1 MTADSPLL
9 DESPLLRSDRCLTEK
24 QCVTTLTL
32 NRPTKFNALSEE
44 LLTALQ
50 IELDEIANSDSTQ
63 VVVIAASGKAYCAG
77 HDLKQMR
84 KTPEETY
91 YQALF
96 AQCGKMMQS
105 LTEIPQPVIAKVQG
119 MATAAGCQL
128 VAACDL
134 AIAAENVQFA
144 VSGVNLGLF
153 CSTPSVAL
161 SRNISRKR
169 AFEML
174 VTGDFIDTAKAKDWG
189 LINDAVPAE
198 NLDERVD
205 ELVDQIL
212 KKPSVAIRTGKTMF
226 YKQLGGELPSA
237 YQYAGDVMAGNMMA
251 ADTIEGIDAFIGKRP
266 PKWRK
271 D

>member
-1 MTADSPLL
+1 MTVNTAQSDASPLT
-9 DESPLLRSDRCLTEK
+9 RSDRCLSDK
-24 QCVTTLTL
+24 RCVATLTL
-32 NRPTKFNALSEE
+32 NRPAKFNALSEE

-50 IELDEIANSDSTQ
+50 TELDAIAVSDSIQ
-63 VVVIAASGKAYCAG
+63 VVVIAAAGKAYCAG

-84 KTPEETY
+84 NTPEETY

-96 AQCGKMMQS
+96 AQCGQMMQT
-105 LTEIPQPVIAKVQG
+105 LTKLPQPVIAKVQG

-134 AIAAENVQFA
+134 AIAADDVQFA

-161 SRNISRKR
+161 SRNVSRKR

-189 LINDAVPAE
+189 LINDAVPAAA
-198 NLDERVD
+198 LDSRLD
-205 ELVDQIL
+205 DLVDQIL
-212 KKPSVAIRTGKTMF
+212 QKPSVAIRTGKSMF
-226 YKQLGGELPSA
+226 YKQLGEQLDSA
-237 YQYAGDVMAGNMMA
+237 YQYAGDVMAYNMMA
-251 ADTIEGIDAFIGKRP
+251 EDTIEGIDAFIGKRP
-266 PKWRK
+266 PKWR
-271 D
+271 DE